1 MFVCSCTLASPDTC
15 FNCKNYS
22 SSFLYGTSRELKFI
36 NLAKILGGE
45 IQDPKNIEKYYSP
58 NGVVYSSDRYE
69 LVEKKDWKLNQLK
82 KKLEE
87 KKQSTDYYSKVIDKE
102 IALLAEYQKE
112 VEDLEKE
119 IKELEQ

>member
-1 MFVCSCTLASPDTC
+1 MFVCSCTLASPDAC

-45 IQDPKNIEKYYSP
+45 IQDPKNIEKYYGP

-82 KKLEE
+82 LELEDKKNKINSHNHIVIELQEDIDSLER
-87 KKQSTDYYSKVIDKE
+87 E
-102 IALLAEYQKE
+102 IK
-112 VEDLEKE
+112 DLE
-119 IKELEQ
+119 Q